1 MLFLTPGEWNIFV
14 QIFWKKMLP
23 FPSGENIFG
32 QFPAAALSVSW
43 YLIRMKILGSEY
55 GALGLVEHCALQAKH
70 KDLQS
75 LHIRVN
81 FTNIQ
86 IRNVQ
91 LCQACSEMYYT
102 IFSGFGNSVIKRTE
116 AERLLESWI
125 IHGHLDPCF
134 VWRRLHVF
142 YVLRTVSVD
151 SCTWL
156 QLENCGRRQLHVVC
170 MSGARRAWGGGKA
183 AYVGGCE
190 R

>member
-1 MLFLTPGEWNIFV
+1 MRLLGGGSAIFDTGGVEYLCSNIL
-14 QIFWKKMLP
+14 KKMLP

-86 IRNVQ
+86 IR
-91 LCQACSEMYYT
+91 
-102 IFSGFGNSVIKRTE
+102 
-116 AERLLESWI
+116 
-125 IHGHLDPCF
+125 
-134 VWRRLHVF
+134 
-142 YVLRTVSVD
+142 
-151 SCTWL
+151 
-156 QLENCGRRQLHVVC
+156 
-170 MSGARRAWGGGKA
+170 
-183 AYVGGCE
+183 
-190 R
+190 